1 MNSARIAAVAHYLP
15 SATLTY
21 QAIGA
26 EQPGWDM
33 ERLSKTVGIRSMPIS
48 GEGEFSSHMAVSAAR
63 RLLDDP
69 LVDTE
74 GIDYLILV
82 TQSPDFPLP
91 TTACLVQDAL
101 DLPQNIGAV
110 DVRLGCSGY
119 VYALG
124 LAKGLVSSGQAAKV
138 LLLTSD
144 VLTKLVNSNDKVTR
158 PIFGDAA
165 TATLVVAAEG
175 SSAEIGSF
183 IYGTDGTG
191 AGALLVPNGS
201 PRDGR
206 DLNAESGVD
215 QRALESQGYDL
226 YMDGAAVFNF
236 TLAVVPS
243 LVDDTLAKAGWAR
256 EDVDLFVFHQANK
269 FLINHLR
276 KKLKIEQDRFWMD
289 MENVGNTGPS
299 TIPLALS
306 QAVEQGALQPGM
318 RVMLAGFGVGLSW
331 AGCTITW

>member
-1 MNSARIAAVAHYLP
+1 MNSVRIAAIAHYLP
-15 SATLTY
+15 SGMLTGE
-21 QAIGA
+21 AIGA
-26 EQPGWDM
+26 GQPGWDM
-33 ERLSKTVGIRSMPIS
+33 EKLNRIVGIRSMPVS

-69 LVDTE
+69 KVDTD

-101 DLPQNIGAV
+101 GLPQNIGAV

-119 VYALG
+119 LYGLG
-124 LAKGLVSSGQAAKV
+124 LAKGLVASGQAKKL

-158 PIFGDAA
+158 PSFGDAA
-165 TATLVVAAEG
+165 TATLVVASEG
-175 SSAEIGSF
+175 ASSEIGSF
-183 IYGTDGTG
+183 VYGTDGTG
-191 AGALLVPNGS
+191 AGALVVPNGS
-201 PRDGR
+201 LGDGR
-206 DLNAESGVD
+206 DLNEKSGVE
-215 QRALESQGYDL
+215 QRSLDSQGYDVF
-226 YMDGAAVFNF
+226 MDGATVFNF
-236 TLAVVPS
+236 TSAVVPA

-256 EDVDLFVFHQANK
+256 EDVDLFVFHQTNQ

-276 KKLKIEQDRFWMD
+276 KKLGIDPIRFWMD
-289 MENVGNTGPS
+289 MEEVGNTGPS

-306 QAVEQGALQPGM
+306 LSAERGVLRPGM
-318 RVMLAGFGVGLSW
+318 KVLLAGFGIGLSW
-331 AGCTITW
+331 AGCALTW

>member
-1 MNSARIAAVAHYLP
+1 MKTARIAAVTHYLP
-15 SATLTY
+15 VGRLTY
-21 QAIGA
+21 EAIGISH
-26 EQPGWDM
+26 PSWDM
-33 ERLSKTVGIRSMPIS
+33 DKLGKIVGIRQLPIS
-48 GEGEFSSHMAVSAAR
+48 QDGEFSSHMATSAAR
-63 RLLDDP
+63 RLLEDP
-69 LVDTE
+69 AVDTD

-101 DLPQNIGAV
+101 GLPQNIGAL

-124 LAKGLVSSGQAAKV
+124 LAKGLVASGQAKKL

-144 VLTKLVNSNDKVTR
+144 VFTKLVNSNDKATR

-165 TATLVVAAEG
+165 TATLVVASQDDSTG
-175 SSAEIGSF
+175 IGSLV
-183 IYGTDGTG
+183 YGTDGTA
-191 AGALLVPNGS
+191 AGALVVPNGS
-201 PRDGR
+201 LRDGR
-206 DLNAESGVD
+206 DLTEQAGVE
-215 QRALESQGYDL
+215 QRGLESEGYDL
-226 YMDGAAVFNF
+226 FMDGAAVFNF
-236 TLAVVPS
+236 TLAVVPT

-276 KKLKIEQDRFWMD
+276 KKLKIDEARFWMD

-306 QAVEQGALQPGM
+306 QAAEQGILKPGM
-318 RVMLAGFGVGLSW
+318 KVLLAGLGVGLSW
-331 AGCTITW
+331 AGATLTW